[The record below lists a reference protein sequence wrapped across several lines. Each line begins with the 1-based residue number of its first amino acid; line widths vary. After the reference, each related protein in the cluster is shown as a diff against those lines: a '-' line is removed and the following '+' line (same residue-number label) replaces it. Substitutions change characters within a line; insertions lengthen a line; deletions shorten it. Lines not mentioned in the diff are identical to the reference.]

1 MTAWKWIASML
12 RVPHPSHRLIEL
24 AAGPGCTSPWSWSP
38 CQVWRL
44 PLAACLAAKPVDRR
58 NGLVRLN
65 PMGAK
70 IQIRPGAAT
79 ELPALVEALG
89 QRPFFADR
97 LARQHQGRGVLLVAW
112 LDDHPVGDVY
122 LLREPADV
130 PKVRLHLPGVPQLD
144 HLEVMGPLQRRGIG
158 TALIH
163 AGEDTARRLGDE
175 QLAPGV
181 GLANIHAR
189 RLYERL
195 GYVDWG
201 HGPVVGTWRAVG
213 DDGTA
218 VAVSQLI
225 DLLVKHL

>member
-1 MTAWKWIASML
+1 VDQ
-12 RVPHPSHRLIEL
+12 RNEL
-24 AAGPGCTSPWSWSP
+24 VGLGP
-38 CQVWRL
+38 V
-44 PLAACLAAKPVDRR
+44 
-58 NGLVRLN
+58 
-65 PMGAK
+65 GAMVK
-70 IQIRPGAAT
+70 IRPAADA

-97 LARQHQGRGVLLVAW
+97 LARQHEQRGLLLVAW
-112 LDDHPVGDVY
+112 LGDRPVGDVY

-130 PKVRLHLPGVPQLD
+130 PEVRRYLPGVPQLD
-144 HLEVMGPLQRRGIG
+144 HLEVVGPLQRRGIG

-163 AGEDTARRLGDE
+163 AGEDSARRLGDE
-175 QLAPGV
+175 QLALGV
-181 GLANIHAR
+181 GLANVDAR

-201 HGPVVGTWRAVG
+201 HGPVVGTWRAVR

-225 DLLVKHL
+225 DMLVRYL

>member
-1 MTAWKWIASML
+1 LVLEFACGSVKSCPWTGCFFTSATGNFS
-12 RVPHPSHRLIEL
+12 
-24 AAGPGCTSPWSWSP
+24 AAKLSYVTFPAQLCVT
-38 CQVWRL
+38 
-44 PLAACLAAKPVDRR
+44 LAACLAAKPVDRR
-58 NGLVRLN
+58 NELVRLS
-65 PMGAK
+65 PVGAK
-70 IQIRPGAAT
+70 VQLRPGSDA

-112 LDDHPVGDVY
+112 LGDRPVGDVY
-122 LLREPADV
+122 LMREPADV
-130 PKVRLHLPGVPQLD
+130 PKVRRYLPGVPQLH
-144 HLEVMGPLQRRGIG
+144 HLEVVGPLQRRGIG

-163 AGEDTARRLGDE
+163 AGEDTARPLGDE
-175 QLAPGV
+175 QLALGV
-181 GLANIHAR
+181 GLANVDAR

-201 HGPVVGTWRAVG
+201 YGPVVGTWRAVR

-225 DLLVKHL
+225 DMLVKHL

>member
-1 MTAWKWIASML
+1 LVVVAEGKHGGRRS
-12 RVPHPSHRLIEL
+12 RR
-24 AAGPGCTSPWSWSP
+24 AA
-38 CQVWRL
+38 RRN
-44 PLAACLAAKPVDRR
+44 PVDQR

-65 PMGAK
+65 PVGAK
-70 IQIRPGAAT
+70 LQIRPGADA
-79 ELPALVEALG
+79 ELPVLVEALG

-112 LDDHPVGDVY
+112 LGDRPAGDVY

-130 PKVRLHLPGVPQLD
+130 PKVRLHLPNVPHLD
-144 HLEVMGPLQRRGIG
+144 HLEVVGPLQRRGIG

-163 AGEDTARRLGDE
+163 VGWDVARRLGDE
-175 QLAPGV
+175 QLALGV

-201 HGPVVGTWRAVG
+201 HGSAVGTWRAVG
-213 DDGTA
+213 DDGTV

-225 DLLVKHL
+225 DMLVKHL

>member
-1 MTAWKWIASML
+1 
-12 RVPHPSHRLIEL
+12 
-24 AAGPGCTSPWSWSP
+24 
-38 CQVWRL
+38 
-44 PLAACLAAKPVDRR
+44 VDRR
-58 NGLVRLN
+58 NELVRLSPVGVN
-65 PMGAK
+65 V
-70 IQIRPGAAT
+70 QIRPGAAA

-112 LDDHPVGDVY
+112 LDDRPVGDVY

-130 PKVRLHLPGVPQLD
+130 PKVRLHLPGVPHLD

-158 TALIH
+158 TALIQ

-175 QLAPGV
+175 QLALGV

-201 HGPVVGTWRAVG
+201 HGPAVGTWRAVG

>member
-1 MTAWKWIASML
+1 
-12 RVPHPSHRLIEL
+12 
-24 AAGPGCTSPWSWSP
+24 
-38 CQVWRL
+38 
-44 PLAACLAAKPVDRR
+44 VDRR
-58 NGLVRLN
+58 NELVSLSPVGVN
-65 PMGAK
+65 V
-70 IQIRPGAAT
+70 QIRPGAAV

-112 LDDHPVGDVY
+112 LDDRPVGDVY
-122 LLREPADV
+122 LMREPADV
-130 PKVRLHLPGVPQLD
+130 PKVRLHLPGVPHLD

-158 TALIH
+158 TALIQ

-175 QLAPGV
+175 QLALGV

-201 HGPVVGTWRAVG
+201 HGPAVGTWRAVG

>member
-1 MTAWKWIASML
+1 
-12 RVPHPSHRLIEL
+12 
-24 AAGPGCTSPWSWSP
+24 
-38 CQVWRL
+38 
-44 PLAACLAAKPVDRR
+44 
-58 NGLVRLN
+58 
-65 PMGAK
+65 MGAK

-181 GLANIHAR
+181 GLATSTLGGSMSGSGMSTGAMGQWWGPGGRLVMMGR
-189 RLYERL
+189 RWPCR
-195 GYVDWG
+195 
-201 HGPVVGTWRAVG
+201 
-213 DDGTA
+213 
-218 VAVSQLI
+218 S
-225 DLLVKHL
+225 